1 MFKKLKE
8 ECGVYGI
15 YSKHS
20 YENLAGLISA
30 GLSSLQHRGEES
42 CGIAINRDGIISY
55 HKDIGLVSKV
65 FPIHI
70 LDKLPEG
77 KMGIGHVRY
86 STTGEA
92 KKENAQPMVIRHKKG
107 NLAVV
112 HNGNILNAFELRQEL
127 EEKGAI
133 FTTTS
138 DTEVISYIIVQERLK
153 AKSMEEAIENAMK
166 RFKGSYSLIVMT
178 SKKLIAV
185 RDPQG
190 FRPLCIGQNEDEYVF
205 ASESCALD
213 LTGSEFIRDIN
224 PGEIVVVT
232 NNEIHSIQTNIEAPK
247 GLCSFEYIYF
257 ARPDSIIDGIG
268 VHKFREDAGR
278 MLARQAPVEADIV
291 AGVPDSGLDAALGYS
306 KESGIHYDMVFTK
319 SKYIGRTF
327 IQNTQGER
335 QKLVGMKLNP
345 IKTVVAGKKIILIDD
360 SIVRGTTITRI
371 ITRLKQ
377 AGAKEVHL
385 RIAAPAFIDVC
396 YFGTDI
402 DNREKLIAYNKSVDE
417 IRQEIGADSLEYLS
431 IESLRKITQDCK
443 IKGLCTGCF
452 TGKYPIPV
460 PGEIQKDR
468 FEEIKF

>member
-1 MFKKLKE
+1 MFNKLKE

-20 YENLAGLISA
+20 YENIAEVISA

-55 HKDIGLVSKV
+55 HKDLGLVSKV
-65 FPIHI
+65 FPEHV
-70 LDKLPEG
+70 LKSLPEG

-86 STTGEA
+86 STTGQA
-92 KKENAQPMVIRHKKG
+92 IKSNAQPMVIRHKKG
-107 NLAVV
+107 NLAIA
-112 HNGNILNAFELRQEL
+112 HNGNIFNAYELRQEL
-127 EEKGAI
+127 EANGAI
-133 FTTTS
+133 FTTTT

-153 AKSMEEAIENAMK
+153 CNSIEEAVANAMK
-166 RFKGSYSLIVMT
+166 RFKGSYSLLVMT
-178 SKKLIAV
+178 SKKLLAA

-190 FRPLCIGQNEDEYVF
+190 FRPLCIGKNEEEYVF

-213 LTGSEFIRDIN
+213 LTGAEFVRDVN

-232 NNEIHSIQTNIEAPK
+232 DNEMTSIQTEVNEQK

-257 ARPDSIIDGIG
+257 ARPDSIIDGIS
-268 VHKFREDAGR
+268 VHKFREDAGK
-278 MLARQAPVEADIV
+278 MLARQRPVDADIV
-291 AGVPDSGLDAALGYS
+291 AGVPDSGLDAALGFS
-306 KESGIHYDMVFTK
+306 KESGIHYDMAFTK
-319 SKYIGRTF
+319 SKYVGRTF

-345 IKTVVAGKKIILIDD
+345 LKTVVKDKRIVLIDD

-371 ITRLKQ
+371 IKRLRE

-385 RIAAPAFIDVC
+385 RIASPAFVDVC

-402 DNREKLIAYNKSVDE
+402 DDKDKLIAYSKSVEE
-417 IRQEIGADSLEYLS
+417 IRKEIGADSLEYLS
-431 IESLRKITQDCK
+431 LDSLKEITKNCNV
-443 IKGLCTGCF
+443 KGLCTGCF
-452 TGKYPIPV
+452 TGKYPVEV

-468 FEEIKF
+468 FEAIKL